1 VLSMGIGRG
10 TAEGSWSSGWSLDV
24 TGSYRLTF
32 VRSIA
37 SSLGSCVMF

>member
-1 VLSMGIGRG
+1 
-10 TAEGSWSSGWSLDV
+10 LDV